1 MAIILHPSMSLSPSI
16 ADLQPLLLAKK
27 EVIRLLGGAAGLV
40 DRSIAAGWLQPAIR
54 GRVNYYRYS
63 DILALSER
71 LQRELPARPKA
82 QEDWLARNRKGA
94 KKEQTL

>member
-1 MAIILHPSMSLSPSI
+1 MSLSPSI

-27 EVIRLLGGAAGLV
+27 EVVRLLGGGAGLV

-54 GRVNYYRYS
+54 GRVNYYRYT
-63 DILALSER
+63 DIVALSER

-82 QEDWLARNRKGA
+82 QEEWLARNRKSA
-94 KKEQTL
+94 KKDSR

>member
-1 MAIILHPSMSLSPSI
+1 MSLSPSI

-82 QEDWLARNRKGA
+82 QEEWLARNRKGA
-94 KKEQTL
+94 KKEHTL